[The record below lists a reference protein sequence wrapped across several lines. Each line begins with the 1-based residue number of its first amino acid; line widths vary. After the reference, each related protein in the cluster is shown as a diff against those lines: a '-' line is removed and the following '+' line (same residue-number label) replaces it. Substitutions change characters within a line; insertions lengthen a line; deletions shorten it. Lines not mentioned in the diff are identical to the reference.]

1 MKKLYSIVTAVLL
14 LAVGA
19 ISYAATSGGG
29 ETVTYAPVNYGTTG
43 YDVTLIDGANNAKS
57 PFSFTDG
64 AKIEITG
71 STGYKTDAPAN
82 VATFKVVA
90 NNTVTITPPTDKK
103 ITKVVVHACK
113 SGTDKGTATTWT
125 EVYGTVNGTNVTKED
140 GQITANKTTATD
152 IASMSVSTYEFDGAT
167 EVGMKLTGK
176 ECRAIFVV
184 TYEGSGDTPD
194 TPTDV
199 SVTWGELA
207 SNDMTVGQSVDL
219 PWTAPAGVSVT
230 LSDNSIVAIENGKLV
245 AKAEGTATVTATASV
260 TDATKYNL
268 TGDTYK
274 AYTVTVKAASVD
286 PQPTTGTLI
295 YWDNLNATGSCTI
308 EGSTAPT
315 KSSKGYFIK
324 IGETTYNPILF
335 TKDVVYSITAPYGKK
350 IKSLKFYGY
359 NPNSNTTKTSIY
371 YDFATAPTDKSANF
385 ETSNLRPSSQTDK
398 TLVSPVGDAF
408 TIAEGSNVKVIYFK
422 GKSRDPEG
430 VFEVE
435 LEDYTEPIKDVTVT
449 WGELTSMT
457 VGQSKDLPWTITPAE
472 GATVEAT
479 TSDANVVAI
488 ENGKLVAK
496 GEGSATITATP
507 TAAAGYSLADATAK
521 TYTIN
526 VTAAAVSDKYV
537 AWGEDD
543 KVTLPQGVTFTG
555 DGMKKATRH
564 TYTFDG
570 VVYTPVSVTSGNV
583 YTLAVPSGKMFKSV
597 KVYAYR
603 SSDDSGN
610 IRYSLTDA
618 TAKSNYYTFTTPQK
632 RTNTEGDTFTDATGY
647 TLGEV
652 VPAAGITEIYISPRS
667 SNIDMII
674 EVELTDYVEPAGPV
688 TVNTIEPTE
697 ATTVVVGTTAALPTV
712 VDVPEGVEITYSGND
727 KNIATVSE
735 SGVVTGRK
743 AGTTTVT
750 ATIKPLT
757 GYQFADG
764 KASKQ
769 VKINIT
775 VNEKA
780 LGLAWV
786 AGDDNTVQVEQWTFN
801 HAFVTLNEDGSDKTN
816 TNTKQPVINN
826 PEGKKLQFSI
836 TFPDGVTEFASIND
850 QGVVSRINP
859 IEKRTGHA
867 TVTATVV
874 NEDGTPAESAESVSY
889 ILNAIDKDGN
899 ILAWGNA
906 TSKDTWVPG
915 LEGTVNRLNYG
926 GGTKIEVGRA
936 DKPIEGQTGAK
947 FDIDG
952 TLYTAIKVSNGCPT
966 RFKAPEGK
974 IFKKV
979 TIYSTI
985 CKNEYDANNKK
996 NANRLTYWK
1005 RYNNQ
1010 MYYVDPA
1017 VAATMTVNNVK
1028 MTSEAMDG
1036 TARQDFK
1043 DAVNQYPDIT
1053 VKPNA
1058 PIAITPDNDYSD
1070 QLVTTIEGYS
1080 VDANNAKASAYSVWN
1095 VIDENNLTQ
1104 YIKEFTIN
1112 NAGTQVCFVADVEY
1126 AEINDLQLKLISAS
1140 GSQNADT
1147 PDTERTEIL
1156 RKSQLRKAPNFAF
1169 PFKFNDYINV
1179 GIESDFGDKGYF
1191 MTNSINKGSKGQATF
1206 NFEHVWDWSS
1216 DFPKVQKEIAEVKVH
1231 YASTNPYVATVD
1243 AEGNVKIH
1251 SAGYA
1256 YIYAWTDGSLESAN
1270 IGNQAETVT
1279 INGKDYINDR
1289 PEASKV
1295 KEMNSYGV
1303 PTVWSY
1309 GDKDTDANA
1318 PYKSY
1323 TVYYQI
1329 GVAPLA
1335 RPTHSA
1341 GTAWDECS
1349 EEESCY
1355 HVAHQIDSSMGID
1368 LSHAG
1373 FGEGKVVAIHWKL
1386 EKTTREEADPNGT
1399 TTPVETVAAYA
1410 DEAETGST
1418 IDFSSMK
1425 NYSTETPTYSFA
1437 EHGQYA
1443 KLTAVATLQTADK
1456 GEIVSEPY
1464 VMYIANDNATGIDE
1478 IEADA
1483 VLDFNAPM
1491 YDLQGR
1497 QVNPLL
1503 YHGVVLQNGKKFI
1516 IR

>member
-19 ISYAATSGGG
+19 ISYAATEG
-29 ETVTYAPVNYGTTG
+29 ETSGIIYWNDTATATQVTGIATIEGSGMSNGYTNTIKIGGNSYAAITFTNNTSSICSLKAPTGKKLKTVKVYGFRGSTSTTG
-43 YDVTLIDGANNAKS
+43 SGKIQLALTKTDISSSSKREELTFAGDGKVKDTSLEITPQTSKFTSVTEIYIKAANNNMSAV
-57 PFSFTDG
+57 F
-64 AKIEITG
+64 
-71 STGYKTDAPAN
+71 
-82 VATFKVVA
+82 
-90 NNTVTITPPTDKK
+90 
-103 ITKVVVHACK
+103 
-113 SGTDKGTATTWT
+113 
-125 EVYGTVNGTNVTKED
+125 EVELED
-140 GQITANKTTATD
+140 D
-152 IASMSVSTYEFDGAT
+152 
-167 EVGMKLTGK
+167 
-176 ECRAIFVV
+176 
-184 TYEGSGDTPD
+184 GDTPD

-207 SNDMTVGQSVDL
+207 SSEMTVGQSVDL
-219 PWTAPAGVSVT
+219 PWTAPAGVSVA
-230 LSDNSIVAIENGKLV
+230 LNDNSIVAIENGKLV

-268 TGDTYK
+268 TGDTSK
-274 AYTVTVKAASVD
+274 NYTVTVKAASVD

-295 YWDNLNATGSCTI
+295 YWDNLNTSGSCII

-359 NPNSNTTKTSIY
+359 NPNSNSTKTTIY
-371 YDFATAPTDKSANF
+371 YNFATDPTDKSANF

-496 GEGSATITATP
+496 GEGTATITATP

-603 SSDDSGN
+603 SSNDSGN

-618 TAKSNYYTFTTPQK
+618 TAKNNYYTFTTPQK

-667 SNIDMII
+667 NNIDMII

-697 ATTVVVGTTAALPTV
+697 ATTVAVGTTAALPTV

-769 VKINIT
+769 VKISIT

-801 HAFVTLNEDGSDKTN
+801 HAFVTLNEDGTDKTN

-874 NEDGTPAESAESVSY
+874 NEDDTPAEPAESVSY

-915 LEGTVNRLNYG
+915 LEGTVNRLNY

-1080 VDANNAKASAYSVWN
+1080 IDTDNAKASAYSVWN
-1095 VIDENNLTQ
+1095 VIDENDPTQ

-1126 AEINDLQLKLISAS
+1126 AEINDLQLKLINAS
-1140 GSQNADT
+1140 ESQNADT

-1270 IGNQAETVT
+1270 IGNQAENVT

-1341 GTAWDECS
+1341 GTTWDECS

-1418 IDFSSMK
+1418 IDFSSMR

>member
-1 MKKLYSIVTAVLL
+1 MSAV
-14 LAVGA
+14 
-19 ISYAATSGGG
+19 
-29 ETVTYAPVNYGTTG
+29 
-43 YDVTLIDGANNAKS
+43 
-57 PFSFTDG
+57 F
-64 AKIEITG
+64 
-71 STGYKTDAPAN
+71 
-82 VATFKVVA
+82 
-90 NNTVTITPPTDKK
+90 
-103 ITKVVVHACK
+103 
-113 SGTDKGTATTWT
+113 
-125 EVYGTVNGTNVTKED
+125 EVELED
-140 GQITANKTTATD
+140 D
-152 IASMSVSTYEFDGAT
+152 
-167 EVGMKLTGK
+167 
-176 ECRAIFVV
+176 
-184 TYEGSGDTPD
+184 GDTPD

-207 SNDMTVGQSVDL
+207 SSEMTVGQSVDL
-219 PWTAPAGVSVT
+219 PWTAPEGVNVT

-268 TGDTYK
+268 TGDASK
-274 AYTVTVKAASVD
+274 DYTVTVKAASVD
-286 PQPTTGTLI
+286 PQPT
-295 YWDNLNATGSCTI
+295 
-308 EGSTAPT
+308 
-315 KSSKGYFIK
+315 
-324 IGETTYNPILF
+324 
-335 TKDVVYSITAPYGKK
+335 
-350 IKSLKFYGY
+350 
-359 NPNSNTTKTSIY
+359 
-371 YDFATAPTDKSANF
+371 
-385 ETSNLRPSSQTDK
+385 
-398 TLVSPVGDAF
+398 
-408 TIAEGSNVKVIYFK
+408 
-422 GKSRDPEG
+422 
-430 VFEVE
+430 
-435 LEDYTEPIKDVTVT
+435 
-449 WGELTSMT
+449 
-457 VGQSKDLPWTITPAE
+457 
-472 GATVEAT
+472 
-479 TSDANVVAI
+479 
-488 ENGKLVAK
+488 
-496 GEGSATITATP
+496 
-507 TAAAGYSLADATAK
+507 
-521 TYTIN
+521 
-526 VTAAAVSDKYV
+526 SDKYV

-555 DGMKKATRH
+555 DGMQKATRH

-570 VVYTPVSVTSGNV
+570 VIYTPVSVKSGNV
-583 YTLAVPSGKMFKSV
+583 YTLSVPSGKMFKSV

-618 TAKSNYYTFTTPQK
+618 TNYTTFTTPQK
-632 RTNTEGDTFTDATGY
+632 RTNTVGATFTDATGY
-647 TLGEV
+647 TLSEV

-674 EVELTDYVEPAGPV
+674 EVELTDYVEPVGPV

-801 HAFVTLNEDGSDKTN
+801 HAFVTLNEDGTDKTN

-836 TFPDGVTEFASIND
+836 TFPDGVTTFASIND
-850 QGVVSRINP
+850 QGVVSRISP
-859 IEKRTGHA
+859 IEKLTGHA

-874 NEDGTPAESAESVSY
+874 NEDGTPAEPAESVSY

-985 CKNEYDANNKK
+985 CKNEYDANDKK
-996 NANRLTYWK
+996 NSNRLTYWK

-1017 VAATMTVNNVK
+1017 VAATMTVNGVK

-1058 PIAITPDNDYSD
+1058 PIAITPDNVYKD

-1080 VDANNAKASAYSVWN
+1080 VDANNSKASAYSVWN
-1095 VIDENNLTQ
+1095 VIDETDPTQ

-1140 GSQNADT
+1140 KTQNADT

-1270 IGNQAETVT
+1270 IGNQAENVT

-1341 GTAWDECS
+1341 GTTWDECS

-1410 DEAETGST
+1410 DEAETARPST
-1418 IDFSSMK
+1418 S
-1425 NYSTETPTYSFA
+1425 A
-1437 EHGQYA
+1437 A
-1443 KLTAVATLQTADK
+1443 
-1456 GEIVSEPY
+1456 
-1464 VMYIANDNATGIDE
+1464 
-1478 IEADA
+1478 
-1483 VLDFNAPM
+1483 
-1491 YDLQGR
+1491 
-1497 QVNPLL
+1497 
-1503 YHGVVLQNGKKFI
+1503 
-1516 IR
+1516 

>member
-19 ISYAATSGGG
+19 ISYAAVTDDPSSDVIYWGDSGLTGNITITSDGSNNPVKYTGKNATIQPTG
-29 ETVTYAPVNYGTTG
+29 ATTAYLPIKFCTDQVYTITAPEGKKFKSCSLYGF
-43 YDVTLIDGANNAKS
+43 YDDNNAGK
-57 PFSFTDG
+57 TCN
-64 AKIEITG
+64 ITIFG
-71 STGYKTDAPAN
+71 SS
-82 VATFKVVA
+82 
-90 NNTVTITPPTDKK
+90 NTTLSTP
-103 ITKVVVHACK
+103 IAL
-113 SGTDKGTATTWT
+113 
-125 EVYGTVNGTNVTKED
+125 TVNRADKVY
-140 GQITANKTTATD
+140 TD
-152 IASMSVSTYEFDGAT
+152 
-167 EVGMKLTGK
+167 LTGHSASISNPSDK
-176 ECRAIFVV
+176 IYLKVTGKNIAAILVV
-184 TYEGSGDTPD
+184 TYEGSGDTPTPD

-207 SNDMTVGQSVDL
+207 SSEMTVGQSVDL
-219 PWTAPAGVSVT
+219 PWTAPAGVSVV

-245 AKAEGTATVTATASV
+245 AKAEGTVTVTATASV

-268 TGDTYK
+268 TGDTSK
-274 AYTVTVKAASVD
+274 NYTVTVKAASVD

-295 YWDNLNATGSCTI
+295 YWDNLNATGSCII

-359 NPNSNTTKTSIY
+359 NPNSNNTTTSIY
-371 YDFATAPTDKSANF
+371 YDFATDPTDKSANF
-385 ETSNLRPSSQTDK
+385 ETSNFRPSTSVDN

-422 GKSRDPEG
+422 GKSRAPEG

-543 KVTLPQGVTFTG
+543 KVTVPQGVTFTG

-583 YTLAVPSGKMFKSV
+583 YTLSVPSGKMFKSV

-603 SSDDSGN
+603 SSNDSGN

-618 TAKSNYYTFTTPQK
+618 TAKSNYSTFTTPQK
-632 RTNTEGDTFTDATGY
+632 RTNTVGDTFTDATGY
-647 TLGEV
+647 TLSEV

-801 HAFVTLNEDGSDKTN
+801 HAFVTLNEDGTDKTN

-836 TFPDGVTEFASIND
+836 TFPEGVTEFASIND

-859 IEKRTGHA
+859 IEKLTGHA

-874 NEDGTPAESAESVSY
+874 NEDGTPAEPAESVSY

-915 LEGTVNRLNYG
+915 LEGTVNRLNYD

-985 CKNEYDANNKK
+985 CKNEYDANDKK
-996 NANRLTYWK
+996 NSNRLTYWK

-1017 VAATMTVNNVK
+1017 VAATMTVNGVK

-1058 PIAITPDNDYSD
+1058 PIAITPDNGYSD

-1080 VDANNAKASAYSVWN
+1080 VDDNNAKASAYSVWN
-1095 VIDENNLTQ
+1095 VIDENDPTQ

-1216 DFPKVQKEIAEVKVH
+1216 DFPKVQKEIPEVKVH

-1270 IGNQAETVT
+1270 IDNQAETVT

-1303 PTVWSY
+1303 PTVWSH

-1355 HVAHQIDSSMGID
+1355 HVAHQIDNSMGID

-1373 FGEGKVVAIHWKL
+1373 FGAGKVVAIHWKL

-1425 NYSTETPTYSFA
+1425 DYSKEVPTYSFA

-1443 KLTAVATLQTADK
+1443 KLTAVATLKTADK

-1497 QVNPLL
+1497 LVNPLL
-1503 YHGVVLQNGKKFI
+1503 YHGVVIQNGKKFI

>member
-125 EVYGTVNGTNVTKED
+125 EVYGTVNGTKVTKED

-152 IASMSVSTYEFDGAT
+152 IAYMSVSTYEFDGAT
-167 EVGMKLTGK
+167 EVGMKLMGK

-184 TYEGSGDTPD
+184 TYGGSGDTPD

-207 SNDMTVGQSVDL
+207 SNEMTVGQSVDL
-219 PWTAPAGVSVT
+219 PWTAPAGVSVA
-230 LSDNSIVAIENGKLV
+230 LSDNNIVAIENGKLV

-286 PQPTTGTLI
+286 PQPT
-295 YWDNLNATGSCTI
+295 
-308 EGSTAPT
+308 
-315 KSSKGYFIK
+315 
-324 IGETTYNPILF
+324 
-335 TKDVVYSITAPYGKK
+335 
-350 IKSLKFYGY
+350 
-359 NPNSNTTKTSIY
+359 
-371 YDFATAPTDKSANF
+371 
-385 ETSNLRPSSQTDK
+385 
-398 TLVSPVGDAF
+398 
-408 TIAEGSNVKVIYFK
+408 
-422 GKSRDPEG
+422 
-430 VFEVE
+430 
-435 LEDYTEPIKDVTVT
+435 
-449 WGELTSMT
+449 
-457 VGQSKDLPWTITPAE
+457 
-472 GATVEAT
+472 
-479 TSDANVVAI
+479 
-488 ENGKLVAK
+488 
-496 GEGSATITATP
+496 
-507 TAAAGYSLADATAK
+507 
-521 TYTIN
+521 
-526 VTAAAVSDKYV
+526 SDKYV

-603 SSDDSGN
+603 SSNDSGN

-618 TAKSNYYTFTTPQK
+618 TAKNNYYTFTTPQK

-769 VKINIT
+769 VKISIT

-801 HAFVTLNEDGSDKTN
+801 HAFVTLNEDGTDKTN

-874 NEDGTPAESAESVSY
+874 NENGTPAEPAESVSY

-1080 VDANNAKASAYSVWN
+1080 IDTDNAKASAYSVWN
-1095 VIDENNLTQ
+1095 VIDENDPTQ

-1126 AEINDLQLKLISAS
+1126 AEINDLQLKLINAS
-1140 GSQNADT
+1140 ESQNADT

-1270 IGNQAETVT
+1270 IGNQAENVT

-1341 GTAWDECS
+1341 GTTWDECS

>member
-29 ETVTYAPVNYGTTG
+29 ETVTYAPVDYGTTG
-43 YDVTLIDGANNAKS
+43 SDVTLIEGANNTTS
-57 PFSFTDG
+57 PFKFTDG
-64 AKIEITG
+64 AVIEISGKTG
-71 STGYKTDAPAN
+71 VKTDAPAG
-82 VATFKVVA
+82 VATFKVAA
-90 NNTVTITPPTDKK
+90 NNTVKITPPTDKK

-113 SGTDKGTATTWT
+113 SGTDKNTVTTWT
-125 EVYGTVNGTNVTKED
+125 EVYGTVNGTNATKED
-140 GQITANKTTATD
+140 GQISTNKTTATD

-176 ECRAIFVV
+176 ECRAIFDV
-184 TYEGSGDTPD
+184 TYEGNGDTPTPD

-199 SVTWGELA
+199 SVTWGDLA
-207 SNDMTVGQSVDL
+207 SSEMTVGQSVDL
-219 PWTAPAGVSVT
+219 PWTAPEGVNVT

-268 TGDTYK
+268 TGDASK
-274 AYTVTVKAASVD
+274 DYTVTVKAASVD
-286 PQPTTGTLI
+286 PQPT
-295 YWDNLNATGSCTI
+295 
-308 EGSTAPT
+308 
-315 KSSKGYFIK
+315 
-324 IGETTYNPILF
+324 
-335 TKDVVYSITAPYGKK
+335 
-350 IKSLKFYGY
+350 
-359 NPNSNTTKTSIY
+359 
-371 YDFATAPTDKSANF
+371 
-385 ETSNLRPSSQTDK
+385 
-398 TLVSPVGDAF
+398 
-408 TIAEGSNVKVIYFK
+408 
-422 GKSRDPEG
+422 
-430 VFEVE
+430 
-435 LEDYTEPIKDVTVT
+435 
-449 WGELTSMT
+449 
-457 VGQSKDLPWTITPAE
+457 
-472 GATVEAT
+472 
-479 TSDANVVAI
+479 
-488 ENGKLVAK
+488 
-496 GEGSATITATP
+496 
-507 TAAAGYSLADATAK
+507 
-521 TYTIN
+521 
-526 VTAAAVSDKYV
+526 SDKYV

-555 DGMKKATRH
+555 DGMQKATRH

-570 VVYTPVSVTSGNV
+570 VIYTPVSVKSGNV
-583 YTLAVPSGKMFKSV
+583 YTLSVPSGKMFKSV

-603 SSDDSGN
+603 SSYDSGN

-618 TAKSNYYTFTTPQK
+618 TAKSNYTTFTTPQK
-632 RTNTEGDTFTDATGY
+632 RTNTVGATFTDATGY
-647 TLGEV
+647 TLSEV

-674 EVELTDYVEPAGPV
+674 EVELTDYVEPVGPV

-697 ATTVVVGTTAALPTV
+697 ATTVAVGTTAALPTV

-836 TFPDGVTEFASIND
+836 TFPTGVTEFASIND
-850 QGVVSRINP
+850 QGIVSRINP
-859 IEKRTGHA
+859 IEKHTGHA

-874 NEDGTPAESAESVSY
+874 NEDGTPAEPAESVSY

-985 CKNEYDANNKK
+985 SKNEYDANDKK
-996 NANRLTYWK
+996 NSNRLTYWK

-1010 MYYVDPA
+1010 MYYVDPT
-1017 VAATMTVNNVK
+1017 VAATMTVNDVK

-1043 DAVNQYPDIT
+1043 DAVNQYPGIT

-1095 VIDENNLTQ
+1095 VIDENDPTQ

-1126 AEINDLQLKLISAS
+1126 AEINDLQLKLINAS
-1140 GSQNADT
+1140 ETQNADT

-1216 DFPKVQKEIAEVKVH
+1216 DFPKVQKEIDEVKVH

-1270 IGNQAETVT
+1270 ISNQAETVT

-1425 NYSTETPTYSFA
+1425 DYSTETPSYSFA

>member
-29 ETVTYAPVNYGTTG
+29 ETVTYAPVDYGTTG
-43 YDVTLIDGANNAKS
+43 SDVTLIEGANNGKS
-57 PFSFTDG
+57 PFTFTDG

-90 NNTVTITPPTDKK
+90 NNTVTIKPPTDKK

-113 SGTDKGTATTWT
+113 SGTDKRTATTWT
-125 EVYGTVNGTNVTKED
+125 EVYGTVNGTKVTKED

-184 TYEGSGDTPD
+184 TYEGNGDTPD

-199 SVTWGELA
+199 SVTWGEL
-207 SNDMTVGQSVDL
+207 
-219 PWTAPAGVSVT
+219 
-230 LSDNSIVAIENGKLV
+230 
-245 AKAEGTATVTATASV
+245 
-260 TDATKYNL
+260 
-268 TGDTYK
+268 
-274 AYTVTVKAASVD
+274 
-286 PQPTTGTLI
+286 
-295 YWDNLNATGSCTI
+295 
-308 EGSTAPT
+308 
-315 KSSKGYFIK
+315 
-324 IGETTYNPILF
+324 
-335 TKDVVYSITAPYGKK
+335 
-350 IKSLKFYGY
+350 
-359 NPNSNTTKTSIY
+359 
-371 YDFATAPTDKSANF
+371 
-385 ETSNLRPSSQTDK
+385 
-398 TLVSPVGDAF
+398 
-408 TIAEGSNVKVIYFK
+408 
-422 GKSRDPEG
+422 
-430 VFEVE
+430 
-435 LEDYTEPIKDVTVT
+435 
-449 WGELTSMT
+449 TSMT
-457 VGQSKDLPWTITPAE
+457 VGQSNDLPWTITPAE

-496 GEGSATITATP
+496 SEGDATITATP

-526 VTAAAVSDKYV
+526 VTAAAASDKYV
-537 AWGEDD
+537 AWGEYD

-583 YTLAVPSGKMFKSV
+583 YTLAVPTGKMFKSV

-618 TAKSNYYTFTTPQK
+618 TAKSNYYTFATPQK
-632 RTNTEGDTFTDATGY
+632 RTNTVDDTFTDATGY

-652 VPAAGITEIYISPRS
+652 VPAAGITEFYISPRS

-801 HAFVTLNEDGSDKTN
+801 HAFVTLNEDGTDKTN

-836 TFPDGVTEFASIND
+836 TFPDGVTTFASIND

-859 IEKRTGHA
+859 IEKLTGHA

-874 NEDGTPAESAESVSY
+874 NEDGTPAEPAESVSY

-926 GGTKIEVGRA
+926 GTKIEVGRV

-985 CKNEYDANNKK
+985 CKNEYDANDKK
-996 NANRLTYWK
+996 NSNRLTYWK

-1017 VAATMTVNNVK
+1017 VAATMTVNGVK

-1058 PIAITPDNDYSD
+1058 PIAITPDNVYKD

-1095 VIDENNLTQ
+1095 VIDERDPTQ

-1140 GSQNADT
+1140 ETQNADT

-1279 INGKDYINDR
+1279 INGKDYFNDR

-1437 EHGQYA
+1437 ELGQYA

>member
-19 ISYAATSGGG
+19 ISYAAVTGDTSDVIYWGD
-29 ETVTYAPVNYGTTG
+29 TG
-43 YDVTLIDGANNAKS
+43 L
-57 PFSFTDG
+57 
-64 AKIEITG
+64 TG
-71 STGYKTDAPAN
+71 D
-82 VATFKVVA
+82 
-90 NNTVTITPPTDKK
+90 VTITDTPVKYTRSDKIK
-103 ITKVVVHACK
+103 LPDDETLYNPIKFDKDKVYTITAPSGKKFK
-113 SGTDKGTATTWT
+113 SCIL
-125 EVYGTVNGTNVTKED
+125 YGFYDNS
-140 GQITANKTTATD
+140 TANKECNITVFGSTNVDLATPLSLTEKRD
-152 IASMSVSTYEFDGAT
+152 ITVHNT
-167 EVGMKLTGK
+167 LTGQAANIPTPSDK
-176 ECRAIFVV
+176 IYLKFTKQNVAAILVV
-184 TYEGSGDTPD
+184 TYEGSGDTPTPD

-207 SNDMTVGQSVDL
+207 SSEMTVGQSVDL
-219 PWTAPAGVSVT
+219 PWTAPAGVSVA

-260 TDATKYNL
+260 TDATKYKL
-268 TGDTYK
+268 TGDASKDYS
-274 AYTVTVKAASVD
+274 VTVKAASVD
-286 PQPTTGTLI
+286 PQPTTGNIVYWGETGVVGPCTLEG
-295 YWDNLNATGSCTI
+295 TGL
-308 EGSTAPT
+308 
-315 KSSKGYFIK
+315 SKGAKKILLNGVEYNSIK
-324 IGETTYNPILF
+324 YTNGTDYVCTLKAPAGKKFKKVTIYGYRQNSTSTGTYQYSLTDKGVGSGKRTEISINGDDKTSETTLSGLTGHAFNL
-335 TKDVVYSITAPYGKK
+335 TDTDITEIY
-350 IKSLKFYGY
+350 
-359 NPNSNTTKTSIY
+359 TKTNNNDI
-371 YDFATAPTDKSANF
+371 
-385 ETSNLRPSSQTDK
+385 E
-398 TLVSPVGDAF
+398 
-408 TIAEGSNVKVIYFK
+408 VI
-422 GKSRDPEG
+422 
-430 VFEVE
+430 FEVE

-449 WGELTSMT
+449 WSELTSMT

-479 TSDANVVAI
+479 TSAANVVAI

-526 VTAAAVSDKYV
+526 VTAAAVCDKYV

-632 RTNTEGDTFTDATGY
+632 RTNTVGDTFTDATGY
-647 TLGEV
+647 TLSEV
-652 VPAAGITEIYISPRS
+652 VPAAGITEFYISPRS

-743 AGTTTVT
+743 AGKTTVT

-801 HAFVTLNEDGSDKTN
+801 HAFVTLNEDGTDKTN

-826 PEGKKLQFSI
+826 PEGKTLKFSI
-836 TFPDGVTEFASIND
+836 TFPSGVTEFASIND

-874 NEDGTPAESAESVSY
+874 NEDGTLAEPTESVSY
-889 ILNAIDKDGN
+889 TLNAIDKDGN

-985 CKNEYDANNKK
+985 CKNGYDANDKK

-1058 PIAITPDNDYSD
+1058 PIAITPDNDYRD

-1095 VIDENNLTQ
+1095 VIDENDPTQ

-1140 GSQNADT
+1140 ESQNADT

-1437 EHGQYA
+1437 ELGQYA

-1478 IEADA
+1478 IEADT

>member
-29 ETVTYAPVNYGTTG
+29 ETVTYAPVDYGTTG
-43 YDVTLIDGANNAKS
+43 SDVTLIEGANNTTS
-57 PFSFTDG
+57 PFKFTDG
-64 AKIEITG
+64 AVIEISGKTG
-71 STGYKTDAPAN
+71 VKTDAPAG
-82 VATFKVVA
+82 VATFNVAA
-90 NNTVTITPPTDKK
+90 NNTVKITPPTDKK

-113 SGTDKGTATTWT
+113 SGTDKNTVTTWT
-125 EVYGTVNGTNVTKED
+125 EVYGTVNGTNATKED

-176 ECRAIFVV
+176 ECRAIFDV
-184 TYEGSGDTPD
+184 TYEGNGDTPTPD

-199 SVTWGELA
+199 SVTWGDLA
-207 SNDMTVGQSVDL
+207 SSEMTVGQSVDL
-219 PWTAPAGVSVT
+219 PWTAPEGVNVT

-268 TGDTYK
+268 TGDASK
-274 AYTVTVKAASVD
+274 DYTVTVKAASVD
-286 PQPTTGTLI
+286 PQPT
-295 YWDNLNATGSCTI
+295 
-308 EGSTAPT
+308 
-315 KSSKGYFIK
+315 
-324 IGETTYNPILF
+324 
-335 TKDVVYSITAPYGKK
+335 
-350 IKSLKFYGY
+350 
-359 NPNSNTTKTSIY
+359 
-371 YDFATAPTDKSANF
+371 
-385 ETSNLRPSSQTDK
+385 
-398 TLVSPVGDAF
+398 
-408 TIAEGSNVKVIYFK
+408 
-422 GKSRDPEG
+422 
-430 VFEVE
+430 
-435 LEDYTEPIKDVTVT
+435 
-449 WGELTSMT
+449 
-457 VGQSKDLPWTITPAE
+457 
-472 GATVEAT
+472 
-479 TSDANVVAI
+479 
-488 ENGKLVAK
+488 
-496 GEGSATITATP
+496 
-507 TAAAGYSLADATAK
+507 
-521 TYTIN
+521 
-526 VTAAAVSDKYV
+526 SDKYV

-603 SSDDSGN
+603 SSNDSGN

-618 TAKSNYYTFTTPQK
+618 TAKSNYSTFTTPQK
-632 RTNTEGDTFTDATGY
+632 RTNTVGDTFTDATGY
-647 TLGEV
+647 TLSEV

-697 ATTVVVGTTAALPTV
+697 ATTVAVGTTAALPTV
-712 VDVPEGVEITYSGND
+712 VNVPEGVEITYSGND

-801 HAFVTLNEDGSDKTN
+801 HAFVTLNDDGTDKTN

-836 TFPDGVTEFASIND
+836 TFPTGVTEFASIND

-874 NEDGTPAESAESVSY
+874 NEDGTSAEPAESVSY

-985 CKNEYDANNKK
+985 CKNEYDANDKK

-1058 PIAITPDNDYSD
+1058 PIAITPDNDYRD

-1095 VIDENNLTQ
+1095 VIDENDPTQ

-1140 GSQNADT
+1140 ESQNADT

-1437 EHGQYA
+1437 ELGQYA

>member
-29 ETVTYAPVNYGTTG
+29 ETVTYAPVDYGTTG
-43 YDVTLIDGANNAKS
+43 SDVTLIEGANNTTS
-57 PFSFTDG
+57 PFKFTDG
-64 AKIEITG
+64 AVIEISGKTG
-71 STGYKTDAPAN
+71 VKTDAPAG
-82 VATFKVVA
+82 VATFKVAA
-90 NNTVTITPPTDKK
+90 NNTVKITPPTDKK

-113 SGTDKGTATTWT
+113 SGTDKNTVTTWT
-125 EVYGTVNGTNVTKED
+125 EVYGTVNGTNATKED
-140 GQITANKTTATD
+140 GQISTNKTTATD

-176 ECRAIFVV
+176 ECRAIFDV
-184 TYEGSGDTPD
+184 TYEGNGDTPTPD

-199 SVTWGELA
+199 SVTWGDLA
-207 SNDMTVGQSVDL
+207 SSEMTVGQSVDL
-219 PWTAPAGVSVT
+219 PWTAPEGVNVT

-268 TGDTYK
+268 TGDASK
-274 AYTVTVKAASVD
+274 DYTVTVKAASVD
-286 PQPTTGTLI
+286 PQPT
-295 YWDNLNATGSCTI
+295 
-308 EGSTAPT
+308 
-315 KSSKGYFIK
+315 
-324 IGETTYNPILF
+324 
-335 TKDVVYSITAPYGKK
+335 
-350 IKSLKFYGY
+350 
-359 NPNSNTTKTSIY
+359 
-371 YDFATAPTDKSANF
+371 
-385 ETSNLRPSSQTDK
+385 
-398 TLVSPVGDAF
+398 
-408 TIAEGSNVKVIYFK
+408 
-422 GKSRDPEG
+422 
-430 VFEVE
+430 
-435 LEDYTEPIKDVTVT
+435 
-449 WGELTSMT
+449 
-457 VGQSKDLPWTITPAE
+457 
-472 GATVEAT
+472 
-479 TSDANVVAI
+479 
-488 ENGKLVAK
+488 
-496 GEGSATITATP
+496 
-507 TAAAGYSLADATAK
+507 
-521 TYTIN
+521 
-526 VTAAAVSDKYV
+526 SDKYV

-555 DGMKKATRH
+555 DGMQKATRH

-570 VVYTPVSVTSGNV
+570 VIYTPVSVKSGNV
-583 YTLAVPSGKMFKSV
+583 YTLSVPSGKMFKSV

-618 TAKSNYYTFTTPQK
+618 TAKSNYTTFTTPQK
-632 RTNTEGDTFTDATGY
+632 RTNTVGATFTDATGY
-647 TLGEV
+647 TLSEV

-674 EVELTDYVEPAGPV
+674 EVELTDYVEPVGPV

-697 ATTVVVGTTAALPTV
+697 ATTVAVGTTAALPTV

-1095 VIDENNLTQ
+1095 VIDENNPTQ

>member
-19 ISYAATSGGG
+19 ISYAAVTGDTSDVIYWGD
-29 ETVTYAPVNYGTTG
+29 TG
-43 YDVTLIDGANNAKS
+43 L
-57 PFSFTDG
+57 
-64 AKIEITG
+64 TG
-71 STGYKTDAPAN
+71 D
-82 VATFKVVA
+82 
-90 NNTVTITPPTDKK
+90 VTITDTPVKYTRSDK
-103 ITKVVVHACK
+103 ITLPDDETLYNPIKFDKDKVYTITAPSGKKFK
-113 SGTDKGTATTWT
+113 SCIL
-125 EVYGTVNGTNVTKED
+125 YGFYDNS
-140 GQITANKTTATD
+140 TANKECNITVFGSTNVDLATPLSLTEKRD
-152 IASMSVSTYEFDGAT
+152 ITVHNT
-167 EVGMKLTGK
+167 LTGQAANIPTPSDK
-176 ECRAIFVV
+176 IYLKFTKQNVAAILVV
-184 TYEGSGDTPD
+184 TYEGSGDTPTPD

-207 SNDMTVGQSVDL
+207 SSEMTVGQSVDL
-219 PWTAPAGVSVT
+219 PWTAPAGVSVA
-230 LSDNSIVAIENGKLV
+230 LSVNSIVAIENGKLV
-245 AKAEGTATVTATASV
+245 AKAEGSATVTATASV

-268 TGDTYK
+268 TGDASK
-274 AYTVTVKAASVD
+274 DYTVTVKAASVD
-286 PQPTTGTLI
+286 PQPT
-295 YWDNLNATGSCTI
+295 
-308 EGSTAPT
+308 
-315 KSSKGYFIK
+315 
-324 IGETTYNPILF
+324 
-335 TKDVVYSITAPYGKK
+335 
-350 IKSLKFYGY
+350 
-359 NPNSNTTKTSIY
+359 
-371 YDFATAPTDKSANF
+371 
-385 ETSNLRPSSQTDK
+385 
-398 TLVSPVGDAF
+398 
-408 TIAEGSNVKVIYFK
+408 
-422 GKSRDPEG
+422 
-430 VFEVE
+430 
-435 LEDYTEPIKDVTVT
+435 
-449 WGELTSMT
+449 
-457 VGQSKDLPWTITPAE
+457 
-472 GATVEAT
+472 
-479 TSDANVVAI
+479 
-488 ENGKLVAK
+488 
-496 GEGSATITATP
+496 
-507 TAAAGYSLADATAK
+507 
-521 TYTIN
+521 
-526 VTAAAVSDKYV
+526 SDKYV

-583 YTLAVPSGKMFKSV
+583 YTLSVPSGKMFKSV

-603 SSDDSGN
+603 SSNDSGN

-618 TAKSNYYTFTTPQK
+618 TAKSNYSTFTTPQK
-632 RTNTEGDTFTDATGY
+632 RTNTVGDTFTDATGY
-647 TLGEV
+647 TLSEV

-743 AGTTTVT
+743 AGKTTVT

-801 HAFVTLNEDGSDKTN
+801 HAFVTLNEDGTDKTN

-826 PEGKKLQFSI
+826 PEGKKLKFSI
-836 TFPDGVTEFASIND
+836 TFPSGVTEFASIND

-874 NEDGTPAESAESVSY
+874 NEDGTLAEPTESVSY
-889 ILNAIDKDGN
+889 TLNAIDKDGN

-915 LEGTVNRLNYG
+915 LEGTVNRLNY

-985 CKNEYDANNKK
+985 CKNEYDANDKK

-1058 PIAITPDNDYSD
+1058 PIAITPDNDYRD

-1095 VIDENNLTQ
+1095 VIDENDPTQ

-1126 AEINDLQLKLISAS
+1126 AEINDLQLKLINAS
-1140 GSQNADT
+1140 ESQNADT

-1355 HVAHQIDSSMGID
+1355 HVDHQIDSSMGID

-1437 EHGQYA
+1437 ELGQYA